1 MDERIVQGLQ
11 SQFEKHRIVFWY
23 DSKKEMREQFDTLE
37 MSGIEK
43 LELNNNE
50 FSIKYRI
57 LRKHPK
63 QKFLIYN
70 FGPEPEKLTDN
81 WLLDVQLS
89 HGQFRT
95 DQTQMWLN
103 ELGLELNRLKTA
115 KLSRSVK

>member
-70 FGPEPEKLTDN
+70 LPIPLLIFRYFRHPLTDGCSIFEID
-81 WLLDVQLS
+81 LVTSFL
-89 HGQFRT
+89 
-95 DQTQMWLN
+95 
-103 ELGLELNRLKTA
+103 
-115 KLSRSVK
+115 